1 MPFQKNAENNNF
13 ILEVKLD
20 KEVLVCHPG
29 TQMKKVDLKSK
40 YSFLQ
45 S

>member
-13 ILEVKLD
+13 ILDVKLD
-20 KEVLVCHPG
+20 KDVLAGYPK
-29 TQMKKVDLKSK
+29 TQMKKVDLMSK
-40 YSFLQ
+40 YGFLQ